1 MQYSTASG
9 MAEEICVDPRIG
21 IAVTKRELYVSVLCS
36 FQKLCYDQPMHE
48 QAQEVCRFAQRNFDT
63 TDRMWKIFCLVTD
76 AFNNLKQVHAC
87 PFREILCC
95 NCSKSSSF
103 AHERPSLQQVRSSMC
118 VYWR

>member
-1 MQYSTASG
+1 MYECYVPSRNYVMTNL
-9 MAEEICVDPRIG
+9 CTNKPRKFVDLLKG
-21 IAVTKRELYVSVLCS
+21 ILILPTGCGKS
-36 FQKLCYDQPMHE
+36 FS
-48 QAQEVCRFAQRNFDT
+48 
-63 TDRMWKIFCLVTD
+63 LVTN

-95 NCSKSSSF
+95 NCSKSSNF